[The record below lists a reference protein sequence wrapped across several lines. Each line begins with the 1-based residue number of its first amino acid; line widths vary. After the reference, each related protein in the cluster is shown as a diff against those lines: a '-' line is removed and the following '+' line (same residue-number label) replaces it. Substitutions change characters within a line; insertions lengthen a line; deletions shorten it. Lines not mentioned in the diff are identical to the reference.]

1 MASQTPSQP
10 RIKPGCKPGCKPE
23 GFYIAVVGPS
33 DTGKTTFCK
42 SFIKNLAPEFS
53 GSTMGAEVHTIDL
66 KGQVVY
72 LIDTAGQNK
81 FRGLVEGYLLLADI
95 FLLFR
100 DPTKTLKNVDEYREI
115 CEILA
120 KFPDRKVFKVTSKSD
135 LLKKHKKEDD
145 VFYVSSFTKEGIPEL
160 VDAIMKEIG

>member
-10 RIKPGCKPGCKPE
+10 RIKPGCKAE
-23 GFYIAVVGPS
+23 GFHIAVVGPS

-42 SFIKNLAPEFS
+42 SFFENLAPEILR
-53 GSTMGAEVHTIDL
+53 STTGAEVHTIDL
-66 KGQVVY
+66 KGQVIY

-160 VDAIMKEIG
+160 LDAILKE